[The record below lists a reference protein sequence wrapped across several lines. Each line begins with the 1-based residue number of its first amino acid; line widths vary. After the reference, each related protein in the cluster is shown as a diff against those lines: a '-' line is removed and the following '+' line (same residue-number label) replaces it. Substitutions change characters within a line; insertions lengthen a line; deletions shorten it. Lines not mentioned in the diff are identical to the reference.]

1 MDYLSKAPH
10 KTLTSSRLIT
20 MSLKFP
26 RTKTTQKLQILP
38 NASQKKPMNVTQLS
52 PSYFKKLEQLEPLKN
67 GKWMFPQRVE
77 SSSPE
82 GKSLSSII
90 TKIKGEFKRNKI
102 FHKASPDI
110 LFSKQTMRPPLPR
123 PTFHE
128 DKFSS
133 SPIRQK
139 NNKTILKKIVI
150 VKENIIKEIDA
161 LTSKSNRKSKLRSQL
176 ETLKQNHFLI

>member
-26 RTKTTQKLQILP
+26 RTKTSQKLQILP
-38 NASQKKPMNVTQLS
+38 NTSHKTPPHQVQLS
-52 PSYFKKLEQLEPLKN
+52 PNFFKKLEHLETLKS

-90 TKIKGEFKRNKI
+90 TKIKGEFKRNKL
-102 FHKASPDI
+102 FQKASPDI
-110 LFSKQTMRPPLPR
+110 LFSKQTLRPPLPQ

-128 DKFSS
+128 EKSSS
-133 SPIRQK
+133 SPFK
-139 NNKTILKKIVI
+139 LKPNKRILKKIVI
-150 VKENIIKEIDA
+150 VKENVIKEIDA